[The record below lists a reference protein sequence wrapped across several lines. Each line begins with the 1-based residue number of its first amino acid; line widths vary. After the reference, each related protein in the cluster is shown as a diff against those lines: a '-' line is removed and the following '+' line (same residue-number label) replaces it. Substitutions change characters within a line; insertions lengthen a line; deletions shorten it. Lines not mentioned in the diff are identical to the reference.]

1 MSSIG
6 LLLVG
11 VVLLVNGLVI
21 LKVVPERSAALLNVF
36 VGALQVVFPTIVL
49 VLHDGEAAI
58 LAGTWPTYL
67 FGITY
72 LYYGLGIY
80 LRLEPQGLGW
90 FSAFV
95 AVIAG
100 FNAITSLGSDP
111 VFAVIWATWAVM
123 WSLFFALMALG
134 RSGVERF
141 AGWFLVL
148 LGPATCSVPALFQLR
163 STWST
168 STAAGL
174 LALLIAAALTA
185 VALTLVRTRPRTTEP
200 RTTEP
205 RTAEPLPA
213 PASSPAS
220 A

>member
-36 VGALQVVFPTIVL
+36 VGTLQVVFPTIVL
-49 VLHDGEAAI
+49 VLHDGESAV

-100 FNAITSLGSDP
+100 FNAVTSVAVDP

-134 RSGVERF
+134 LSSLERF

-148 LGPATCSVPALFQLR
+148 LGPATCTVPALFQLR
-163 STWST
+163 NLWST
-168 STAAGL
+168 STTAGL
-174 LALLIAAALTA
+174 LTLFVVAALTA
-185 VALTLVRTRPRTTEP
+185 VAFALGRGRLRTTEP
-200 RTTEP
+200 
-205 RTAEPLPA
+205 LSVPA
-213 PASSPAS
+213 VPANHPAS

>member
-1 MSSIG
+1 VSSIG

-21 LKVVPERSAALLNVF
+21 LAVVPARSAALLNVF

-49 VLHDGEAAI
+49 VLHEGEATI

-95 AVIAG
+95 AVIAT
-100 FNAITSLGSDP
+100 FNAVASVAADP

-134 RSGVERF
+134 RTRLERF

-148 LGPATCSVPALFQLR
+148 LGPATCTVPALFQLR
-163 STWST
+163 GRWST
-168 STAAGL
+168 SPAAGL
-174 LALLIAAALTA
+174 LTLLLVAALTA
-185 VALTLVRTRPRTTEP
+185 VAFTLGRARPRT
-200 RTTEP
+200 
-205 RTAEPLPA
+205 ADALPA
-213 PASSPAS
+213 TVTNPAS